1 MSDTD
6 LDIESDEEAELEDL
20 RKLNEALADDDAG
33 PSRDTSQYSFN
44 TKVSISDSLLD
55 ETSEIDTT
63 IALNKLYDQKLQ
75 ILEIKLHNRLRE
87 CRQRLQ
93 AVQNMVTKEKL
104 PVRSFRHIT
113 CGKPYFK
120 DRNGFSP
127 PENKES
133 FLRKQA
139 HILDY
144 STVQL
149 GIGWTLS
156 NKDFFMKIM
165 HSVSEKVKKEEIKAK
180 LNDLCRKAKTNKS
193 LKGQITKLKIEMGEL
208 KNKSLKDLALPID
221 EEYDWNYVAS
231 LLHLRHKP
239 HEYRAMWKLFL
250 HPNIN
255 KNVWSEAE
263 AKRLLGIAHKFNY
276 QGWDTIAKELNS
288 GRTQFQCFISFRSNT
303 LKSQVTRK
311 WTREEEE
318 YLKRLADYF
327 KIGNCI
333 PWAKVAASMENRT
346 KVQVY
351 NKYLRLTQERKGR
364 FLPEEDAIILTFI
377 EKYGPDFKKMIWYLP
392 GRTVV
397 QCRVRYEVLSQ
408 KRSSVVWT
416 VEEDI
421 KLMQLAANQDSPR
434 NFCKI
439 AEYFPHKNRKIVRS
453 RYLVLEKWMARHP
466 NVNIVNAP
474 RRASR
479 EIKRGSSS
487 DSLNKAID
495 NLKKRLE
502 LELHD
507 KKNKVVNEDSPED
520 KIEDEII
527 SLLVKEQIKLDE
539 QEKYKAIPK
548 ANDQETTDNSD
559 QESETI
565 PEEQGGTNI
574 KLVKQILI
582 LLRAKL
588 NKTKFLQSSI
598 CEEYPELLEDDHF
611 NIYGTMKKS
620 YSRKVSNPT
629 STNKCPD
636 IWGSNTLGTNH
647 FILPPNYATIT
658 GCRKLMNSVK
668 ESQLSNAVQNLKEYI
683 SQNSIFKESMQL
695 LNKRFYTLF
704 LWPMILSTHKPPE
717 KFFRK
722 ESNKPHEQEAFPPV
736 VFKEDDYKFTQDKNQ
751 NAKRRGKGNKL
762 ADDVIDLPNNNDH
775 DEITLLELHNF
786 EEEEGCILGLE

>member
-6 LDIESDEEAELEDL
+6 SDIESDEEAELEDL
-20 RKLNEALADDDAG
+20 RKLNAALADDDAG
-33 PSRDTSQYSFN
+33 PSRATSQYSFN
-44 TKVSISDSLLD
+44 TKVSISDSLFD
-55 ETSEIDTT
+55 DISEIDTT

-87 CRQRLQ
+87 CRERLQ
-93 AVQNMVTKEKL
+93 AVQNMVIKEKL
-104 PVRSFRHIT
+104 PVTSFHHIT

-127 PENKES
+127 PENKDS
-133 FLRKQA
+133 FLKKQA
-139 HILDY
+139 DFLDY

-149 GIGWTLS
+149 GIGWTLG
-156 NKDFFMKIM
+156 NKDFFLKVM
-165 HSVSEKVKKEEIKAK
+165 HSVSEKIKKEEIKAK

-193 LKGQITKLKIEMGEL
+193 FKGQITKLNTEMGEL

-231 LLHLRHKP
+231 LLNLRHKP

-250 HPNIN
+250 HPVIN
-255 KNVWSEAE
+255 KNVWSETE
-263 AKRLLGIAHKFNY
+263 AKRLLGIAQKFNY
-276 QGWDTIAKELNS
+276 QGWDTIAKELNN

-318 YLKRLADYF
+318 YLKRLVDYF

-351 NKYLRLTQERKGR
+351 HKYLRLTQERKGR

-377 EKYGPDFKKMIWYLP
+377 EKYGPDFKRMTWYLP
-392 GRTVV
+392 GRTMS

-408 KRSSVVWT
+408 RRMSVVWT

-421 KLMQLAANQDSPR
+421 KLMQLAANQDPPR
-434 NFCKI
+434 NFSKI

-502 LELHD
+502 QELND
-507 KKNKVVNEDSPED
+507 KKYKVVNQDSSED

-527 SLLVKEQIKLDE
+527 SFLVKEQIKLDE
-539 QEKYKAIPK
+539 QQKYKAIPQ

-559 QESETI
+559 QESETL
-565 PEEQGGTNI
+565 PEEHGGTNI

-588 NKTKFLQSSI
+588 NKSKFLQSSI
-598 CEEYPELLEDDHF
+598 SEEYPGLLEDDHL
-611 NIYGTMKKS
+611 NIYGTVNKS
-620 YSRKVSNPT
+620 YSRKVSNTT
-629 STNKCPD
+629 STIKCPD
-636 IWGSNTLGTNH
+636 IWGSNTLGPNQ
-647 FILPPNYATIT
+647 FLLPPNYATIT

-668 ESQLSNAVQNLKEYI
+668 ESQLSNAVQNIQEYMRR
-683 SQNSIFKESMQL
+683 NTIFKESMQL
-695 LNKRFYTLF
+695 LNTRFYTLF

-717 KFFRK
+717 KFFLK
-722 ESNKPHEQEAFPPV
+722 ETNEPHEKEAFPPV
-736 VFKEDDYKFTQDKNQ
+736 VFKEEDYNFNQDKNQ
-751 NAKRRGKGNKL
+751 VAMHRVKGNDL
-762 ADDVIDLPNNNDH
+762 ADNVIDLPNNNDH
-775 DEITLLELHNF
+775 DEITLMELHNF
-786 EEEEGCILGLE
+786 EEDEGCILGLE